1 MRVKYGA
8 YLILPLKYDKNTL
21 SVSGLH
27 GDCEKFPITTM
38 DLCENVKN
46 MLQGTGEQSVGQAF
60 RLTRERLL
68 ERLCPGAEFRG
79 CRVTDEGESHSFDL
93 LDSYVYVF
101 HTRIAFL
108 CLGISFSDMQ
118 TLYTVCNP
126 GYADNTALFCWLD
139 DKAQTHTFCFG
150 SWLEQLVG
158 RWGMKKFFDGPGS
171 ILLEAYS
178 YILALTDQYFPTLDD
193 LRRVTFNLHRMQNIQ
208 TPSQDESEADIR
220 YVYAVKNPDRD
231 AYRWGCCVASQTISY
246 AVADPGLDFQP
257 EMDTQAAD
265 GMPLVLLALYEKY
278 TCLRFTEL
286 IAKPENRKLKTMR
299 ELKALML
306 RFRAFGTVAPANLS
320 RWNNVKQIYGYL
332 LVVCDTGTAVEDI
345 GTKVEIV
352 AEQQQEIQN
361 KRTERVVNLITAFG
375 AVGIVSS
382 VQAIVQLLTDGGQ
395 LMWSVTLLTTAI
407 MTLCFGIAL
416 RK

>member
-1 MRVKYGA
+1 
-8 YLILPLKYDKNTL
+8 
-21 SVSGLH
+21 
-27 GDCEKFPITTM
+27 
-38 DLCENVKN
+38 
-46 MLQGTGEQSVGQAF
+46 
-60 RLTRERLL
+60 
-68 ERLCPGAEFRG
+68 
-79 CRVTDEGESHSFDL
+79 
-93 LDSYVYVF
+93 
-101 HTRIAFL
+101 
-108 CLGISFSDMQ
+108 
-118 TLYTVCNP
+118 
-126 GYADNTALFCWLD
+126 
-139 DKAQTHTFCFG
+139 
-150 SWLEQLVG
+150 
-158 RWGMKKFFDGPGS
+158 MKKFFDGPGS

-208 TPSQDESEADIR
+208 TPSQEESEADIR

-246 AVADPGLDFQP
+246 VVADPGLDFQP

-332 LVVCDTGTAVEDI
+332 LEVCDTGTAVEDI